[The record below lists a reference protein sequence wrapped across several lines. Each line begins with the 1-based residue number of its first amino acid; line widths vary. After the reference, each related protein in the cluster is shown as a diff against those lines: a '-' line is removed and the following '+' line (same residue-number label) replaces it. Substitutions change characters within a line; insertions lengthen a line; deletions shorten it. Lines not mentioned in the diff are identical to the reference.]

1 MAKVELNPLFGRV
14 SGKVGNVIFRQMANG
29 TVSVSPAPARS
40 MAKPSEAQ
48 KAHRQRFKEAAA
60 YARAVLADPELRAR
74 YEAEARPGETPYNLA
89 LADYLKNRNPP
100 SSSRRDTAFGTV

>member
-29 TVSVSPAPARS
+29 TVSVSPAPVRS
-40 MAKPSEAQ
+40 TAKPSEAQ

-60 YARAVLADPELRAR
+60 YAKAALADPELRAR
-74 YEAEARPGETPYNLA
+74 YEAQATSDKTPYNLA
-89 LADYLKNRNPP
+89 VSDYLNNVIPNGNVILSVTK
-100 SSSRRDTAFGTV
+100 DL